1 MADVAG
7 FFKKTLPSM
16 AAAVASG
23 IPGPIGA
30 VAQIISAKLG
40 KDVKPEPEAI
50 AAAVAGATPDQI
62 IKLKEDDQQF
72 QLTSQKMGFDNDQEL
87 EKLAVEDRASARDRE
102 KSVRDYTPEIGFYLL
117 AAIFAFFLH
126 WLFKYPVPVDNKA
139 IIYSA
144 MGSLTT
150 ILITAAT
157 YFYGTTRGSE
167 QKNQLLANSIPVKK

>member
-1 MADVAG
+1 MADIAG

-40 KDVKPEPEAI
+40 KDVKPDADSISAAI
-50 AAAVAGATPDQI
+50 AGATPDQI
-62 IKLKEDDQQF
+62 LKLKEDDQQF
-72 QLTSQKMGFDNDQEL
+72 QSTMQKLGFDHDEDM
-87 EKLAVEDRASARDRE
+87 EKLAVDDRVSARDRE

-117 AAIFAFFLH
+117 ASIFAFFLH
-126 WLFKYPVPVDNKA
+126 WLFKYPIPIDNKA
-139 IIYSA
+139 IIFSA

-167 QKNQLLANSIPVKK
+167 QKNQLLANSMPIKK

>member
-1 MADVAG
+1 MADIAG

-30 VAQIISAKLG
+30 VAQLISAKLG
-40 KDVKPEPEAI
+40 KDVKPDADSISAAI
-50 AAAVAGATPDQI
+50 AGATPDQI
-62 IKLKEDDQQF
+62 LKLKEDDQSF
-72 QLTSQKMGFDNDQEL
+72 QSTMQKLGFDHDEDM

-126 WLFKYPVPVDNKA
+126 WLFKYPIPTENKA
-139 IIYSA
+139 IIFSA

-167 QKNQLLANSIPVKK
+167 QKNQLLANSMPAKK